1 MEKLLLSPMDVVE
14 IIGLSKSMVYQ
25 LLKDGVIPS
34 VRIGKSIRV
43 RTEALHQWI
52 QSLENGD
59 PKSIDLTGGNDPL

>member
-1 MEKLLLSPMDVVE
+1 
-14 IIGLSKSMVYQ
+14 MVYQ
-25 LLKDGVIPS
+25 LLKDGVIHS

-59 PKSIDLTGGNDPL
+59 PKSIDFTGGNDPL